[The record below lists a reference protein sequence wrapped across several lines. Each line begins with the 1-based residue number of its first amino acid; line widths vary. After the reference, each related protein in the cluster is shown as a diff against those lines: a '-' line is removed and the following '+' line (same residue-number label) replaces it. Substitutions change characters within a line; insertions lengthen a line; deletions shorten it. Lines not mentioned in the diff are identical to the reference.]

1 MPLYPDMRSVL
12 LSMFTL
18 LLNLGLLCSCEQKSP
33 EHLAKQYCGSC
44 HTYPEPAL
52 LDKRTWEKGVL
63 PQMAFRMGVD
73 YSLLKDVSQQDMPEV
88 MKALPDKAM
97 VTQEEWIAIRDFY
110 LQHAPDSLT
119 QPAHEVLP
127 EQKQF
132 TASAVRLSGNPLPL
146 LTLVQYDSST
156 HRIFAGT
163 RLSKLYRLSADF
175 TVEDSFQ
182 LQSPP
187 SHILFGKNNELII
200 SCMGIM
206 DPNDQPAGKI
216 IRLNTAKYEQAVL
229 IDSIKRPVHLR
240 QADLN
245 NDGLD
250 DLVVAAFGNYTGALL
265 AYERSA
271 DGYKRHT
278 VHMLPGT
285 RKTIVDDF
293 NNDGLNDILA
303 LITQGDEQI
312 TLFINEGDFRF
323 SPQVLLRFPPVYGS
337 SYVERCDFN
346 GDGKFDILYSNGD
359 NADYSS
365 IFKPY
370 HGVRLFLNDGNN
382 HFKESWFHAMPGA
395 SQAVA
400 RDFDQDG
407 DVDVAAIAF
416 FPDLKDHPEQGFFY
430 FENNNGKLLPQ
441 ITSLAS
447 AGRWLTLEATD
458 YDRDGDEDLLLGAL
472 DFAAGVPDSL
482 LQRWQTARTSI
493 LVLRNTSP
501 ADHSDLH
508 K

>member
-1 MPLYPDMRSVL
+1 MPLSPGMQSV
-12 LSMFTL
+12 SPSIFTL
-18 LLNLGLLCSCEQKSP
+18 LLCLLPLFSCEKKHP
-33 EHLAKQYCGSC
+33 EQLAQQYCGSC

-52 LDKRTWEKGVL
+52 LDKQTWEKGVL

-110 LQHAPDSLT
+110 LLHAPDSLA
-119 QPAHEVLP
+119 QPVHQALP

-132 TASAVRLSGNPLPL
+132 TVSAVQLPGNPHPL

-163 RLSKLYRLSADF
+163 RLSKLYRMSSAF
-175 TVEDSFQ
+175 IVEDSFQ

-187 SHILFGKNNELII
+187 SHILFEKNNELII

-206 DPNDQPAGKI
+206 DPNDQAAGKI
-216 IRLNTAKYEQAVL
+216 IRLNTARHEQTVL
-229 IDSIKRPVHLR
+229 IDSIKRPVHLQ
-240 QADLN
+240 QADFN
-245 NDGLD
+245 RDGLD

-265 AYERSA
+265 VYERFA

-278 VHMLPGT
+278 VHTLPGT

-323 SPQVLLRFPPVYGS
+323 SAQVLLRFPPVYGS
-337 SYVERCDFN
+337 SYFERCDFN
-346 GDGKFDILYSNGD
+346 GDGKFDLLYSNGD

-382 HFKESWFHAMPGA
+382 RFSESWFHPMPGA

-400 RDFDQDG
+400 KDFDLDG

-416 FPDLKDHPEQGFFY
+416 FPDLKHHPEQGIFY

-441 ITSLAS
+441 ITPLAS

-458 YDRDGDEDLLLGAL
+458 YDRDGDDDLLLGAL

-482 LQRWQTARTSI
+482 LERWQKEKTSI
-493 LVLRNTSP
+493 LVLRNRKTSP
-501 ADHSDLH
+501 ADSAD
-508 K
+508 